1 MRSIALLSLP
11 VLLSAC
17 ASASAPREVPA
28 TREDRNIVS
37 VTGGSAGMN
46 LQLTRE
52 AAITSGVIAAAPD
65 SVWAAVP
72 RVFAQLELPVT
83 GVNTSSR
90 VLTATGQRMRR
101 IGGRSIATFFECPG
115 PYGNAAASSDVYV
128 TVVTQ
133 VLPGAGAGSSTVRT
147 EVAAHARSNT
157 SGRQVPC
164 TTKGALEKQLMEA
177 LAAEAGAGAG

>member
-1 MRSIALLSLP
+1 MRPIALLCLT
-11 VLLSAC
+11 LLSSAC
-17 ASASAPREVPA
+17 ASAGAPGGVPE
-28 TREDRNIVS
+28 TREDRNTVAI
-37 VTGGSAGMN
+37 TGGSAGLN

-52 AAITSGVIAAAPD
+52 AAITTGALAAAPD

-83 GVNTSSR
+83 GVNTNSR
-90 VLTATGQRMRR
+90 VLTATGQRLRR
-101 IGGRSIATFFECPG
+101 IGGRSVAAFFECPG

-177 LAAEAGAGAG
+177 LAAETGVRG